1 MVAINKPKASVM
13 RVSVNVSDDVG
24 KKIEHLPDD
33 FEVYSTPA
41 LNDAVKMYKAVQNFL
56 KENINLTELANVF
69 RLDHIDMIVWLKENG
84 INPPSIQGYSEN
96 GFTPEFE
103 RRIDVASE
111 EAKKGIGLSPAF
123 DNADDLLSYLHKEA
137 DKENSNE
144 D

>member
-1 MVAINKPKASVM
+1 M

-41 LNDAVKMYKAVQNFL
+41 LNDAVKRYKAVQNFL

-96 GFTPEFE
+96 GFTQETE
-103 RRIDVASE
+103 KAIDIASDEARR
-111 EAKKGIGLSPAF
+111 GIGLSPAF
-123 DNADDLLSYLHKEA
+123 DNMEDAISYLKSQSSGK
-137 DKENSNE
+137 DKYE